1 MQDNVYVEAWRQW
14 DLLRIYSHWFKT
26 VDSGAVGRLS
36 QSGAVGRLSQMILG
50 NVGTAAETEKKW
62 ALSGHSKRSARLGN
76 AIIA

>member
-14 DLLRIYSHWFKT
+14 DALRIYRHWFKT
-26 VDSGAVGRLS
+26 VD
-36 QSGAVGRLSQMILG
+36 SGAVGRLSQMILG

>member
-26 VDSGAVGRLS
+26 VD
-36 QSGAVGRLSQMILG
+36 SGAVGRLSQMILG